1 MEFVVRLTR
10 LHGQPFSLDAI
21 ERHVARLR
29 DLDDAGR
36 LVAAGPLADGSGGL
50 VIASFDDEDD
60 ALAWA
65 AAEPFVTDGYET
77 VDVRAWIPATR
88 ANDYLLG
95 PG

>member
-1 MEFVVRLTR
+1 MRLTR
-10 LHGQPFSLDAI
+10 VDDRPFTQDAI

-50 VIASFDDEDD
+50 IIASFDSMDD
-60 ALAWA
+60 AQAWA
-65 AAEPFVTDGYET
+65 DAEPFVVDGYET

-88 ANDYLLG
+88 ANDYLLD
-95 PG
+95 PR